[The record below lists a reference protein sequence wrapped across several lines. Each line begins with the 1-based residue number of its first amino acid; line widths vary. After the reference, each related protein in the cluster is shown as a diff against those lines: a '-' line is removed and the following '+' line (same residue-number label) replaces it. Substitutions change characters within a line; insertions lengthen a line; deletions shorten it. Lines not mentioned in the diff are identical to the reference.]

1 MALARF
7 IDSPLKGCLEG
18 ILKLTEERLSLGKF
32 GEDLA
37 FKKIKGL
44 GYKRIIRNYRC
55 PLGEVDLIAI
65 DGDTLVFIEVKTRKG
80 RSLAYAKEAVND
92 KKRRQLSKVAL
103 FYMKS
108 NKLNEV
114 RARFDVVAV
123 SLAGGERQ
131 VEVIRNAFELAY

>member
-1 MALARF
+1 M
-7 IDSPLKGCLEG
+7 
-18 ILKLTEERLSLGKF
+18 TQERLSLGKF

-37 FKKIKGL
+37 LKEIKGL

-92 KKRRQLSKVAL
+92 RKRRQLSKVAL

-108 NKLNEV
+108 NNLNEV

-123 SLAGGERQ
+123 SLAGGEQQ
-131 VEVIRNAFELAY
+131 VEVIQNAFESAY